1 MMAGGHLLIS
11 CGYRASQLWGA
22 ILGSI
27 PPSSGES
34 ATWCNVRRLA
44 GLILPSFE
52 G

>member
-1 MMAGGHLLIS
+1 MAGGHYDLVAAVAL
-11 CGYRASQLWGA
+11 ASELWGA

-34 ATWCNVRRLA
+34 AIWCNVRRLA